1 MPFFQYKAVTAAGEV
16 QEGVLEA
23 ASTQSA
29 VARLQQM
36 GLIPIRAEEAGVG
49 GARAAAATADRSGP
63 FAFLRR
69 NRITQQDIG
78 IVTRELAT
86 LLRAGLPLDR
96 SFEILI
102 ALAPTP
108 RVAELL
114 GKIRNEVRGGS
125 SLSRALDAQRGLFT
139 RFYVNMIRAGE
150 AGGSLPQVLLRLA
163 EYMERAKAL
172 RDNVTASLTYPALL
186 AVVSVMAV
194 VVLLGAVVP
203 RFKPIFA
210 SAGKAIPLMTQAVLV
225 AGDVVRGYGW
235 LILIALAA
243 VAILAQRRL
252 RNPEVRYRFDR
263 RLVTAPVIGDL
274 FARVEMA
281 RFARTLG
288 TLLGNGVTLV
298 AALNIVR
305 ETMANAWLAEAVGN
319 VARELKEGRG
329 LGRPMMETG
338 RFPMLAVHMILVGEE
353 TGRLDDML
361 MQVAETYDREV
372 EVAIRKALALLQ
384 PVMILTM
391 AIVIGFI
398 IIAILS
404 AMLSIYDLPI

>member
-1 MPFFQYKAVTAAGEV
+1 LIELPFFQYKAVTPAGEV

-23 ASTQSA
+23 STSQNA

-36 GLIPIRAEEAGVG
+36 GLIPIRAQEAGVAKAG
-49 GARAAAATADRSGP
+49 TQATSASWGL
-63 FAFLRR
+63 FRR
-69 NRITQQDIG
+69 KTISQDDIRV
-78 IVTRELAT
+78 VTRELAT
-86 LLRAGLPLDR
+86 LLKAGLPLDR

-102 ALAPTP
+102 TLAPSP

-125 SLSRALDAQRGLFT
+125 SLSKALDAQRNLFT

-150 AGGSLPQVLLRLA
+150 AGGSLPLVLLRLA

-172 RDNVTASLTYPALL
+172 RDNVTASLTYPAFL
-186 AVVSVMAV
+186 AVVSVIAV

-210 SAGKAIPLMTQAVLV
+210 GTGKAIPLMTQAVLF
-225 AGDVVRGYGW
+225 AGDAMREYGW
-235 LILIALAA
+235 LMLVVFA
-243 VAILAQRRL
+243 VIVWLMQRRM
-252 RNPEVRYRFDR
+252 RDPEVKYRFDR
-263 RLVTAPVIGDL
+263 RLVTAPVIGGL
-274 FARVEMA
+274 FSRIEMA
-281 RFARTLG
+281 RFSRTLG
-288 TLLGNGVTLV
+288 TLLANGVTLV

-305 ETMANAWLAEAVGN
+305 ETMGNTWLAEAIGN

-338 RFPMLAVHMILVGEE
+338 RFPMLAVHMIMVGEE

-361 MQVAETYDREV
+361 MQVAETYDHEV

-384 PVMILTM
+384 PVMIVLM
-391 AIVIGFI
+391 ALVIGFI

-404 AMLSIYDLPI
+404 AMLSVYDLPI

>member
-1 MPFFQYKAVTAAGEV
+1 LPFFQYKAVTAAGEV

-23 ASTQSA
+23 SSTQGA

-36 GLIPIRAEEAGVG
+36 GLIPIRAQEAGAAKVG
-49 GARAAAATADRSGP
+49 AQEPRDSTSL
-63 FAFLRR
+63 FRR
-69 NRITQQDIG
+69 NRITQDDIG
-78 IVTRELAT
+78 VVTRELAT
-86 LLRAGLPLDR
+86 LLKAGLPLDR

-102 ALAPTP
+102 SLAPSP

-114 GKIRNEVRGGS
+114 GKIRNDVRGGA
-125 SLSRALDAQRGLFT
+125 SLSKAIDAQRGVFS

-150 AGGSLPQVLLRLA
+150 AGGSLPTVLLRLA

-172 RDNVTASLTYPALL
+172 RDNITASLTYPAFL
-186 AVVSVMAV
+186 AVISVIAV

-210 SAGKAIPLMTQAVLV
+210 GTGKAVPVVTQAVLF
-225 AGDVVRGYGW
+225 AGDAIRGYGW
-235 LILIALAA
+235 LMLVVLAV
-243 VAILAQRRL
+243 VAWLLQRRL
-252 RNPEVRYRFDR
+252 RDPEVKYRMDR
-263 RLVTAPVIGDL
+263 RLVTAPIVGGL

-281 RFARTLG
+281 RFSRTLG
-288 TLLGNGVTLV
+288 TLLSNGVTLV

-305 ETMANAWLAEAVGN
+305 ETMGNAYLAEAIGN

-361 MQVAETYDREV
+361 MQVAETYDHEV

-384 PVMILTM
+384 PVMIVVM
-391 AIVIGFI
+391 ALVIGFI

-404 AMLSIYDLPI
+404 AMLSVYDLPI

>member
-1 MPFFQYKAVTAAGEV
+1 LIELPFFQYKAVTAAGEV

-23 ASTQSA
+23 ASTQGA

-36 GLIPIRAEEAGVG
+36 GLIPIRAQEAGV
-49 GARAAAATADRSGP
+49 ARAGPQQATASRP
-63 FAFLRR
+63 LFRR
-69 NRITQQDIG
+69 TRITQDDIAV
-78 IVTRELAT
+78 VTRELAT
-86 LLRAGLPLDR
+86 LLKAGLPLDR

-102 ALAPTP
+102 TLAPNP
-108 RVAELL
+108 RTAELL
-114 GKIRNEVRGGS
+114 GRVRNDVRGGA
-125 SLSRALDAQRGLFT
+125 SLSKALDAQRLFS

-150 AGGSLPQVLLRLA
+150 AGGSLPNVLLRLA

-172 RDNVTASLTYPALL
+172 RDNVTASLTYPGFL
-186 AVVSVMAV
+186 AVISVIAV

-210 SAGKAIPLMTQAVLV
+210 GTGKAIPFMTQAVLF
-225 AGDVVRGYGW
+225 AGDAMRNWGW
-235 LILIALAA
+235 LMLIAVAA
-243 VAILAQRRL
+243 FAWLMQRRL
-252 RNPEVRYRFDR
+252 RDPEVRYRYDR
-263 RLVTAPVIGDL
+263 WLVTGPVVGSL
-274 FARVEMA
+274 FTRIEMA
-281 RFARTLG
+281 RFSRTLG
-288 TLLGNGVTLV
+288 TLLANGVTLV

-305 ETMANAWLAEAVGN
+305 ETMGNSWLAEAIGN

-361 MQVAETYDREV
+361 MQVAETYDHEV

-384 PVMILTM
+384 PVMIVLM
-391 AIVIGFI
+391 ALVIGFI

-404 AMLSIYDLPI
+404 AMMSVYDLPI

>member
-1 MPFFQYKAVTAAGEV
+1 LPFFQYKAVTPGGEV

-23 ASTQSA
+23 ASTQGA

-36 GLIPIRAEEAGVG
+36 GLIPIRAQEAGAVKG
-49 GARAAAATADRSGP
+49 ATQQARASTP
-63 FAFLRR
+63 LFRR
-69 NRITQQDIG
+69 NRITQDDLG
-78 IVTRELAT
+78 VVTRELAT

-102 ALAPTP
+102 SLAPHP
-108 RVAELL
+108 KVAELL
-114 GKIRNEVRGGS
+114 GKIRNDVRGGA
-125 SLSRALDAQRGLFT
+125 SLSKAIDAQRGVFS

-150 AGGSLPQVLLRLA
+150 AGGSLPTVLLRLA

-172 RDNVTASLTYPALL
+172 RDNITASLTYPAFL

-210 SAGKAIPLMTQAVLV
+210 GTGKAIPLVTQAVLF
-225 AGDVVRGYGW
+225 AGDAMRNYGW
-235 LILIALAA
+235 LMLVVAA
-243 VAILAQRRL
+243 VMAWLTQRRL
-252 RNPEVRYRFDR
+252 RDPEVRYRFDR
-263 RLVTAPVIGDL
+263 RLVTAPVVGDL
-274 FARVEMA
+274 FSKVEMA
-281 RFARTLG
+281 RFSRTLG
-288 TLLGNGVTLV
+288 TLLSNGVTLV

-305 ETMANAWLAEAVGN
+305 ETMGNTYLSEAIAN

-361 MQVAETYDREV
+361 MQVAETYDHEV

-384 PVMILTM
+384 PVMIVLM
-391 AIVIGFI
+391 ALVIGFI

-404 AMLSIYDLPI
+404 AMLSVYDLPM

>member
-23 ASTQSA
+23 ASTQGA

-36 GLIPIRAEEAGVG
+36 GLIPIRAQEAGV
-49 GARAAAATADRSGP
+49 ARAGPQQATASRP
-63 FAFLRR
+63 LFRR
-69 NRITQQDIG
+69 TRITQDDIAV
-78 IVTRELAT
+78 VTRELAT
-86 LLRAGLPLDR
+86 LLKAGLPLDR

-102 ALAPTP
+102 TLAPNP
-108 RVAELL
+108 RTAELL
-114 GKIRNEVRGGS
+114 GRVRNDVRGGA
-125 SLSRALDAQRGLFT
+125 SLSKALDAQRLFS

-150 AGGSLPQVLLRLA
+150 AGGSLPNVLLRLA

-172 RDNVTASLTYPALL
+172 RDNVTASLTYPGFL
-186 AVVSVMAV
+186 AVISVIAV

-210 SAGKAIPLMTQAVLV
+210 GTGKAIPFMTQAVLF
-225 AGDVVRGYGW
+225 AGDAMRNWGW
-235 LILIALAA
+235 LMLIAAA
-243 VAILAQRRL
+243 AFAWLMQRRL
-252 RNPEVRYRFDR
+252 RDPEVRYRYDR
-263 RLVTAPVIGDL
+263 WLVTGPVVGSL
-274 FARVEMA
+274 FSRIEMA
-281 RFARTLG
+281 RFSRTLG
-288 TLLGNGVTLV
+288 TLLANGVTLV

-305 ETMANAWLAEAVGN
+305 ETMSNTWLAEAVGA

-329 LGRPMMETG
+329 LGKPMMESG
-338 RFPMLAVHMILVGEE
+338 RFPMLAVHMIQVGEE

-361 MQVAETYDREV
+361 MQVAETYDHEV

-384 PVMILTM
+384 PVMIVLM
-391 AIVIGFI
+391 ALVIGFI

-404 AMLSIYDLPI
+404 AMMSVYDLPI

>member
-23 ASTQSA
+23 ASTQGA

-36 GLIPIRAEEAGVG
+36 GLIPIRAQEAGV
-49 GARAAAATADRSGP
+49 ARAGPQQATASRP
-63 FAFLRR
+63 LFRR
-69 NRITQQDIG
+69 TRITQDDIAV
-78 IVTRELAT
+78 VTRELAT
-86 LLRAGLPLDR
+86 LLKAGLPLDR

-102 ALAPTP
+102 TLAPNP
-108 RVAELL
+108 RTAELL
-114 GKIRNEVRGGS
+114 GRVRNDVRGGA
-125 SLSRALDAQRGLFT
+125 SLSKALDAQRLFS

-150 AGGSLPQVLLRLA
+150 AGGSLPNVLLRLA

-172 RDNVTASLTYPALL
+172 RDNVTASLTYPGFL
-186 AVVSVMAV
+186 AVISVIAV

-210 SAGKAIPLMTQAVLV
+210 GTGKAIPFMTQAVLF
-225 AGDVVRGYGW
+225 AGDAMRNWGW
-235 LILIALAA
+235 LMLIAAAGLAW
-243 VAILAQRRL
+243 IFQRRL
-252 RNPEVRYRFDR
+252 RDPEVRYRYDR
-263 RLVTAPVIGDL
+263 WLVTGPVVGSL
-274 FARVEMA
+274 FSRIEMA
-281 RFARTLG
+281 RFSRTLG
-288 TLLGNGVTLV
+288 TLLANGVTLV

-305 ETMANAWLAEAVGN
+305 ETMGNSWLAEAIGN

-361 MQVAETYDREV
+361 MQVAETYDHEV

-384 PVMILTM
+384 PVMIVLM
-391 AIVIGFI
+391 ALVIGFI

-404 AMLSIYDLPI
+404 AMMSVYDLPI